1 MESSVRINKLTI
13 LLTWRPPLFF
23 PSGEIN
29 GLNNFNY
36 LPQCPLVLDQTA
48 SPEQTFLSPGWEV
61 HKLFDSVYSPPP
73 SVWFPCQRMPLLSS
87 IPERTCSVFL
97 IQFHSKYGKKCF
109 HYVLG
114 ADAFLWIA
122 RPVCQFL
129 LVLNFI
135 QKCKKLRIARR
146 SWKWTKLVDS
156 CWKTSVIKTVW
167 YWHKDKHWDRWNDLR
182 IHK

>member
-36 LPQCPLVLDQTA
+36 LSQCPLVLDQTA
-48 SPEQTFLSPGWEV
+48 SLNKHSSHQGGKFTNFLTRFIPLPHPFGSPVKGC
-61 HKLFDSVYSPPP
+61 
-73 SVWFPCQRMPLLSS
+73 PCFLAFQSGLAQSSLSNFILS
-87 IPERTCSVFL
+87 ME
-97 IQFHSKYGKKCF
+97 KNF

-114 ADAFLWIA
+114 ADAFLWTA